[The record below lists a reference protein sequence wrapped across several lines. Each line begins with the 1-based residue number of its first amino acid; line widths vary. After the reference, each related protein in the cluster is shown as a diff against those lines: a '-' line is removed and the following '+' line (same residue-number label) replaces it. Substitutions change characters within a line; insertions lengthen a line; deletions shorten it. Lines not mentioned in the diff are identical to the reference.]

1 MKDQA
6 EILRD
11 MAKKLKP
18 FDFQVISITSGKGGV
33 GKTSFTVNLAYHLQ
47 KLGKTVLILD
57 ADLALANV
65 DIILGERPKYNLLH
79 LLSGE
84 KNINEIIWESKYGI
98 KFIPASSGFEE
109 LANLPKEKQIQ
120 ILNSLQEIYYKFDIM
135 LIDTSAGISESV
147 INFCLASD
155 KTIVITTSDPT
166 ALADSYAISR
176 IILNYKPEN
185 MDIGLVVNLV
195 EDEYEAEKIYKGM
208 NNILREFTGKTIN
221 YYGALRK
228 DKKLSESVKDRYVLS
243 AVNPKTAYSRDV
255 EAIARYII
263 EGKPPKRKENFWN
276 RFIKNL
282 KNIKVE

>member
-6 EILRD
+6 QMLRD
-11 MAKKLKP
+11 MAKSIRP

-33 GKTSFTVNLAYHLQ
+33 GKTSFTVNLAYQLQ

-109 LANLPKEKQIQ
+109 LANLSKEKQIQ
-120 ILNSLQEIYYKFDIM
+120 ILNALQEIYYKFDIM
-135 LIDTSAGISESV
+135 LIDTSAGISENV
-147 INFCLASD
+147 INFCLAAD
-155 KTIVITTSDPT
+155 KTIVITTPDPT

-176 IILNYKPEN
+176 IILTNKPEHLEA
-185 MDIGLVVNLV
+185 GLVVNFV
-195 EDEYEAEKIYKGM
+195 NDEQEAEKIHRGM
-208 NNILREFTGKTIN
+208 NNILREFTGKTIK
-221 YYGALRK
+221 YYGSLRK
-228 DKKLSESVKDRYVLS
+228 DKNLSESVKDRYILS
-243 AVNPKTAYSRDV
+243 AKHPKSPYSIDV
-255 EAIARYII
+255 EHIARYII
-263 EGKPPKRKENFWN
+263 EGKIPPKKESFWN
-276 RFIKNL
+276 RFLRNLKNL
-282 KNIKVE
+282 KVE

>member
-1 MKDQA
+1 MRDQA

-11 MAKKLKP
+11 MVKKVKP
-18 FDFQVISITSGKGGV
+18 FEFQVISVTSGKGGV

-84 KNINEIIWESKYGI
+84 KNINEIICESKYGI

-109 LANLPKEKQIQ
+109 LANLPKEKQVQ
-120 ILNSLQEIYYKFDIM
+120 IFNSLQEIYYRFDIM
-135 LIDTSAGISESV
+135 LIDTSAGISENV

-155 KTIVITTSDPT
+155 RTIVITTSDPT

-176 IILNYKPEN
+176 ILLNYKPEN
-185 MDIGLVVNLV
+185 MEIGLVVNMV
-195 EDEYEAEKIYKGM
+195 EDEQEAEKIHRGM
-208 NNILREFTGKTIN
+208 NNILKEFTGKTIK
-221 YYGALRK
+221 YYGCVKK

-243 AVNPKTAYSRDV
+243 AVHPKSSYSQDV
-255 EAIARYII
+255 ESIARYII
-263 EGKPPKRKENFWN
+263 EGKRPERKETFWN
-276 RFIKNL
+276 RFVKNL
-282 KNIKVE
+282 KNLRIE

>member
-6 EILRD
+6 QMLRD
-11 MAKKLKP
+11 MAKSIRP

-109 LANLPKEKQIQ
+109 LANLSKEKQIQ
-120 ILNSLQEIYYKFDIM
+120 ILNALQEIYYSFDIM
-135 LIDTSAGISESV
+135 LIDTSAGISENV

-155 KTIVITTSDPT
+155 KTLVITTPDPT

-176 IILNYKPEN
+176 IILTNKPEHLEA
-185 MDIGLVVNLV
+185 GLIVNFV
-195 EDEYEAEKIYKGM
+195 NDEQEAEKIHRGM
-208 NNILREFTGKTIN
+208 NNILREFTGKTMK
-221 YYGALRK
+221 YYGSLRK
-228 DKKLSESVKDRYVLS
+228 DKKLSDSVKDRYILS
-243 AVNPKTAYSRDV
+243 AKYPKSPYSLDV
-255 EAIARYII
+255 EHIARYIV
-263 EGKPPKRKENFWN
+263 EGKVLKKKENFWN
-276 RFIKNL
+276 RFLRNLKNL
-282 KNIKVE
+282 KVE

>member
-176 IILNYKPEN
+176 ILLNYKPEN
-185 MDIGLVVNLV
+185 MELGLVVNLV

-208 NNILREFTGKTIN
+208 NNILKEFTGKTIK

-243 AVNPKTAYSRDV
+243 AVNPKSAYSKDV
-255 EAIARYII
+255 ESIARYIV
-263 EGKPPKRKENFWN
+263 EGKTVKRKDGFWN

-282 KNIKVE
+282 KNLKVE